1 MKDVLFVCVHNSG
14 RSQMARALFNRA
26 AQERGLALTAGSAGT
41 HPAREVNPV
50 VLQVMRE
57 IGLDLSAE
65 RPQPLTDAM
74 ACDASRIFTM
84 GCRVDAR
91 ECPAILLRDVEDWGL
106 PDPKG
111 KPLHDVRDIRDEV
124 APLVETLIE
133 SLDG

>member
-1 MKDVLFVCVHNSG
+1 M
-14 RSQMARALFNRA
+14 
-26 AQERGLALTAGSAGT
+26 TAGSART
-41 HPAREVNPV
+41 HPANEVNPV

-57 IGLDLSAE
+57 LGLDLSAV
-65 RPQPLTDAM
+65 RPQLLTDAM
-74 ACDASRIFTM
+74 TRDAGRVVTM

-111 KPLHDVRDIRDEV
+111 KPLHDAREIRDEV
-124 APLVETLIE
+124 ARRVETLIE